1 MRNTFVKTLYEEAKR
16 NEEIVL
22 ITGDL
27 GFQLFDDFQK
37 NLPNQFINAGLT
49 EQSMMSMAAGIA
61 STGKRVFVYSI
72 ANFSTLRCLEQIRND
87 VCYMNNSVVVVSVG
101 GGFAYGTLGYS
112 HHATEDIAIMRSL
125 PNMQVVSPCDEFE
138 TQVLTKILAT
148 TSNPS
153 YLRLGKTG
161 EVNLNMNIPKII
173 TGKFNILREGYDG
186 YIFFTG
192 SVGIIAQQSAIELE
206 KIGLY
211 VSLISVPFIS
221 TLDKGFLV
229 DMIQDVPIVI
239 LEEHSSR
246 GGLGAAFM
254 EAFASLNLQVKLNHV
269 SASLENLTLTGDQEF
284 LREANGIS
292 VAEIIKNFTKN

>member
-1 MRNTFVKTLYEEAKR
+1 MRNTFVKTLYEEAKI
-16 NEEIVL
+16 NENIVL

-37 NLPNQFINAGLT
+37 NLPKQFINAGLT

-101 GGFAYGTLGYS
+101 AGFAYGTLGYS

-125 PNMQVVSPCDEFE
+125 PNMQVISPCDQLE
-138 TQVLTKILAT
+138 TEAVTKIL
-148 TSNPS
+148 TSTNNPS

-161 EVNLNMNIPKII
+161 EINLNVNVPKMSK
-173 TGKFNILREGYDG
+173 GKFNVLSQGQHG

-192 SVGIIAQQSAIELE
+192 SVGVIAQKAAKQLGEMGIN
-206 KIGLY
+206 

-221 TLDKGFLV
+221 ELDKNYLTH
-229 DMIQDVPIVI
+229 IIKNVPIVI
-239 LEEHSSR
+239 VEEHASR

-254 EAFASLNLQVKLNHV
+254 EAFVSLDEQIKLNHV

-292 VAEIIKNFTKN
+292 ISQIVEIFTKT

>member
-1 MRNTFVKTLYEEAKR
+1 MRNTFVKTLFEQAKIDE
-16 NEEIVL
+16 NIML

-27 GFQLFDDFQK
+27 GFQLFDEFQE
-37 NLPNQFINAGLT
+37 NLPKQFINAGLT

-101 GGFAYGTLGYS
+101 AGFAYGTLGYS

-125 PNMQVVSPCDEFE
+125 PNMQVISPCDQLE
-138 TQVLTKILAT
+138 TEAVTKILAKT
-148 TSNPS
+148 VYPS

-161 EVNLNMNIPKII
+161 EINLNKDIPGINY
-173 TGKFNILREGYDG
+173 GQFNVLTEGNDG

-192 SVGIIAQQSAIELE
+192 SVGIIAQKAAQQLNKKGVNIC
-206 KIGLY
+206 
-211 VSLISVPFIS
+211 LISVPFIS
-221 TLDKGFLV
+221 KLDMNYLKN
-229 DMIQDVPIVI
+229 IRTDVPIVV
-239 LEEHSSR
+239 LEEHASR
-246 GGLGAAFM
+246 GGLGSAFM
-254 EAFASLNLQVKLNHV
+254 EAFVFLKIQINLNHV
-269 SASLENLTLTGDQEF
+269 CASLEHLSLTGDQEF

-292 VAEIIKNFTKN
+292 ESNIITYFTKN

>member
-1 MRNTFVKTLYEEAKR
+1 LRNTFVKTLYEEAKR
-16 NEEIVL
+16 NENIVL

-37 NLPNQFINAGLT
+37 NLPKQFINAGLT

-125 PNMQVVSPCDEFE
+125 PNMQVISPCDGLE
-138 TQVLTKILAT
+138 TEVITKILAT

-161 EVNLNMNIPKII
+161 ELNLNMNTPRII
-173 TGKFNILREGYDG
+173 NGKFNVLREGNNG
-186 YIFFTG
+186 Y
-192 SVGIIAQQSAIELE
+192 
-206 KIGLY
+206 
-211 VSLISVPFIS
+211 
-221 TLDKGFLV
+221 FL
-229 DMIQDVPIVI
+229 
-239 LEEHSSR
+239 
-246 GGLGAAFM
+246 LGA
-254 EAFASLNLQVKLNHV
+254 
-269 SASLENLTLTGDQEF
+269 LELSPRNP
-284 LREANGIS
+284 S
-292 VAEIIKNFTKN
+292 CSWKKWV

>member
-1 MRNTFVKTLYEEAKR
+1 MRNTFVKTLYEEAKI
-16 NEEIVL
+16 NENIVL

-37 NLPNQFINAGLT
+37 NLPKQFINAGLT

-101 GGFAYGTLGYS
+101 AGFAYGTLGYS

-125 PNMQVVSPCDEFE
+125 PNMQVISPCDQLE
-138 TQVLTKILAT
+138 TEVVTKIL
-148 TSNPS
+148 TSTNNPS

-161 EVNLNMNIPKII
+161 EINLNVNIPKMSK
-173 TGKFNILREGYDG
+173 GKFNVLSQGQHG

-192 SVGIIAQQSAIELE
+192 SVGVIAQKAAKQLGEMGIN
-206 KIGLY
+206 

-221 TLDKGFLV
+221 ELDKNYLTH
-229 DMIQDVPIVI
+229 IIKNVPIVI
-239 LEEHSSR
+239 VEEHASR

-254 EAFASLNLQVKLNHV
+254 EAFVSLDEQIKLNHV

-292 VAEIIKNFTKN
+292 LTKIVEIFTKT

>member
-246 GGLGAAFM
+246 GRLGAAFM

>member
-1 MRNTFVKTLYEEAKR
+1 LRNTFVKTLYEEAKI
-16 NEEIVL
+16 NENIVL

-37 NLPNQFINAGLT
+37 NLPKQFINAGLT

-101 GGFAYGTLGYS
+101 AGFAYGNLGYS

-125 PNMQVVSPCDEFE
+125 PNMKVISPCDQLE
-138 TQVLTKILAT
+138 TEVVTKILT
-148 TSNPS
+148 RTNNPS

-161 EVNLNMNIPKII
+161 EIDINMNIPSISR
-173 TGKFNILREGYDG
+173 GKFNVLSQGKDG

-192 SVGIIAQQSAIELE
+192 SIGIIAKKAAMHLGEMGIN
-206 KIGLY
+206 

-221 TLDKGFLV
+221 ELDKNYLIQ
-229 DMIQDVPIVI
+229 MIENVPIVI
-239 LEEHSSR
+239 VEEHVSR
-246 GGLGAAFM
+246 GGLGAALM
-254 EAFASLNLQVKLNHV
+254 ESFVSLNMQMKLNHV

-292 VAEIIKNFTKN
+292 ITKILDTFKKT

>member
-1 MRNTFVKTLYEEAKR
+1 MRNTFVKTLYEEATIDA
-16 NEEIVL
+16 NIVL

-87 VCYMNNSVVVVSVG
+87 VCYMNNSVVVVAVG
-101 GGFAYGTLGYS
+101 AGFAYGTLGYS

-125 PNMQVVSPCDEFE
+125 PNMQVISPCDQIEAE
-138 TQVLTKILAT
+138 VVTKILTKTA
-148 TSNPS
+148 NPS

-161 EVNLNMNIPKII
+161 EININKSLPRINRGQFNVI
-173 TGKFNILREGYDG
+173 TEGNDG

-192 SVGIIAQQSAIELE
+192 NVGIIAQKATQQLD
-206 KIGLY
+206 KKGIG

-221 TLDKGFLV
+221 ELDLNYLNNMQK
-229 DMIQDVPIVI
+229 DVPVVI
-239 LEEHSSR
+239 LEEHTSR
-246 GGLGAAFM
+246 GGLGSAFM
-254 EAFASLNLQVKLNHV
+254 EALVALKIQIDLHHIC
-269 SASLENLTLTGDQEF
+269 ASLEDLTLTGNQEF

-292 VAEIIKNFTKN
+292 ESKIIRSFIKN

>member
-1 MRNTFVKTLYEEAKR
+1 MRNTFVKTLYEQAKIDE
-16 NEEIVL
+16 NIIL

-37 NLPNQFINAGLT
+37 NLPKQFINAGLT

-101 GGFAYGTLGYS
+101 AGFAYGTLGYS

-125 PNMQVVSPCDEFE
+125 PNMQIISPCDQLE
-138 TQVLTKILAT
+138 TEVVTKILAKT
-148 TSNPS
+148 LNPS

-161 EVNLNMNIPKII
+161 EINLNKNISGINP
-173 TGKFNILREGYDG
+173 GQFNILTEGNDG

-192 SVGIIAQQSAIELE
+192 SVGIVAQNAAQQLGKKGVNIC
-206 KIGLY
+206 
-211 VSLISVPFIS
+211 LISVPFIS
-221 TLDKGFLV
+221 ELDMNYLKN
-229 DMIQDVPIVI
+229 MKTDVPVVV
-239 LEEHSSR
+239 LEEHASR

-254 EAFASLNLQVKLNHV
+254 EAFASLKIQINLNHV
-269 SASLENLTLTGDQEF
+269 SANLENLTLTGDQEF
-284 LREANGIS
+284 LRIANGIS
-292 VAEIIKNFTKN
+292 ELNIIKYFTKN

>member
-1 MRNTFVKTLYEEAKR
+1 MRNTFVNTLYEEAKVDE
-16 NEEIVL
+16 NIIL

-37 NLPNQFINAGLT
+37 NLPKQFINAGLT

-101 GGFAYGTLGYS
+101 AGFAYGTLGYS

-125 PNMQVVSPCDEFE
+125 PNMQVISPCDQLE
-138 TQVLTKILAT
+138 TEVVTKILT
-148 TSNPS
+148 KSVNPS

-161 EVNLNMNIPKII
+161 EMNLNKSIPRIDR
-173 TGKFNILREGYDG
+173 GHFNVLTEGNDG

-192 SVGIIAQQSAIELE
+192 SVGIIAQKAAHQLGKKGID
-206 KIGLY
+206 

-221 TLDKGFLV
+221 DLDKNYLKN
-229 DMIQDVPIVI
+229 MKTHVPVVV
-239 LEEHSSR
+239 LEEHASR
-246 GGLGAAFM
+246 GGLGSAFM
-254 EAFASLNLQVKLNHV
+254 EVLVSLKIQIELNHV
-269 SASLENLTLTGDQEF
+269 YANLENLTLTGDQEF

-292 VAEIIKNFTKN
+292 ESKIIKCFTKN

>member
-1 MRNTFVKTLYEEAKR
+1 LRNTFVKTLYEEAKI
-16 NEEIVL
+16 NENIVL

-37 NLPNQFINAGLT
+37 NLPKQFINAGLT

-101 GGFAYGTLGYS
+101 AGFAYGTLGYS

-125 PNMQVVSPCDEFE
+125 PNMQVISPCDQLE
-138 TQVLTKILAT
+138 TEVVTKIL
-148 TSNPS
+148 TSTNNPS

-161 EVNLNMNIPKII
+161 EINLNVNIPKMSQ
-173 TGKFNILREGYDG
+173 GKFNVLSQGQHG

-192 SVGIIAQQSAIELE
+192 SVGVIAQKAAKQLGE
-206 KIGLY
+206 IGIN

-221 TLDKGFLV
+221 ELDKNYLTR
-229 DMIQDVPIVI
+229 IIKNVPIVI
-239 LEEHSSR
+239 VEEHASR

-254 EAFASLNLQVKLNHV
+254 EAFVSLDEQIKLNHV
-269 SASLENLTLTGDQEF
+269 SAGLENLTLTGDQEF

-292 VAEIIKNFTKN
+292 LTKIVEIFTKT

>member
-1 MRNTFVKTLYEEAKR
+1 LRNTFVKTLYEQARIDE
-16 NEEIVL
+16 NIIL

-37 NLPNQFINAGLT
+37 NLPKQFINAGLT

-101 GGFAYGTLGYS
+101 AGFAYGTLGYS

-125 PNMQVVSPCDEFE
+125 PNMQIISPCDQLE
-138 TQVLTKILAT
+138 TEVVTKILAKT
-148 TSNPS
+148 VNPS

-161 EVNLNMNIPKII
+161 EINLNKNIPGINP
-173 TGKFNILREGYDG
+173 GQFNILTEGNDG

-192 SVGIIAQQSAIELE
+192 SVGIIAQNAAQQLDKKGVNIC
-206 KIGLY
+206 
-211 VSLISVPFIS
+211 LISVPFIS
-221 TLDKGFLV
+221 ELDMNYLKN
-229 DMIQDVPIVI
+229 MKTDVPVVV
-239 LEEHSSR
+239 LEEHASR
-246 GGLGAAFM
+246 GGLGSTFM
-254 EAFASLNLQVKLNHV
+254 EAFVSLKIQINLNHV
-269 SASLENLTLTGDQEF
+269 CASLENLTLTGDQEF
-284 LREANGIS
+284 LRVANGIS
-292 VAEIIKNFTKN
+292 ESNIIKYFTKN

>member
-16 NEEIVL
+16 NENIIL

-37 NLPNQFINAGLT
+37 NLPKQFINAGLT

-101 GGFAYGTLGYS
+101 GGFAYGNLGYS
-112 HHATEDIAIMRSL
+112 HHASEDIAIMRSL
-125 PNMQVVSPCDEFE
+125 PNMQVISPCDGLE
-138 TQVLTKILAT
+138 TEVITKILAT

-161 EVNLNMNIPKII
+161 ELNLNMKTPRII
-173 TGKFNILREGYDG
+173 NGKFNVLREGNNG

-192 SVGIIAQQSAIELE
+192 SVGIIAQKSVIQLE
-206 KIGLY
+206 KMGLN

-221 TLDKGFLV
+221 KLDKDFLV
-229 DMIQDVPIVI
+229 EMNKDVPTVIV
-239 LEEHSSR
+239 EEHVSR

-254 EAFASLNLQVKLNHV
+254 EAFVSLNLQVKLNHV
-269 SASLENLTLTGDQEF
+269 SASLENLTLIGDQEF

-292 VAEIIKNFTKN
+292 VDKIIKFFIKT

>member
-1 MRNTFVKTLYEEAKR
+1 MRNTFVKTLYEEAKN
-16 NEEIVL
+16 NENIVL

-37 NLPNQFINAGLT
+37 NLPKQFINAGLT

-101 GGFAYGTLGYS
+101 AGFAYGNLGYS

-125 PNMQVVSPCDEFE
+125 PNMKVISPCDKLE
-138 TQVLTKILAT
+138 TEVVTKILT
-148 TSNPS
+148 RTNSPS

-161 EVNLNMNIPKII
+161 EIDINMNIPSISM
-173 TGKFNILREGYDG
+173 GKFNVLNQGKDG

-192 SVGIIAQQSAIELE
+192 SIGIIAKKAAMHLGKMGIN
-206 KIGLY
+206 

-221 TLDKGFLV
+221 ELDKNYLIQ
-229 DMIQDVPIVI
+229 MIKNVPIVI
-239 LEEHSSR
+239 VEEHVSR

-254 EAFASLNLQVKLNHV
+254 ESFVSLDMQMKLNHV
-269 SASLENLTLTGDQEF
+269 SASLENLTLTGDQDF

-292 VAEIIKNFTKN
+292 ITKILDTFKKT

>member
-1 MRNTFVKTLYEEAKR
+1 MRNTFVKTLYEEAKV
-16 NEEIVL
+16 NENIVL

-37 NLPNQFINAGLT
+37 NLPKQFINAGLT

-101 GGFAYGTLGYS
+101 AGFAYGTLGYS

-125 PNMQVVSPCDEFE
+125 PNMQVISPCDQLE
-138 TQVLTKILAT
+138 TEVVTKIL
-148 TSNPS
+148 TSTNNPS

-161 EVNLNMNIPKII
+161 EINLNVNIPKMSK
-173 TGKFNILREGYDG
+173 GKFNVLSQGQHG

-192 SVGIIAQQSAIELE
+192 SVGVIAQKAAKQLGEMGIN
-206 KIGLY
+206 

-221 TLDKGFLV
+221 ELDKNYLTH
-229 DMIQDVPIVI
+229 IIKNVPIVI
-239 LEEHSSR
+239 VEEHASR

-254 EAFASLNLQVKLNHV
+254 EAFVSLDEQIKLNHV

-292 VAEIIKNFTKN
+292 LTKIVEIFTKT

>member
-1 MRNTFVKTLYEEAKR
+1 LRNTFVKTLYEEAKV
-16 NEEIVL
+16 NENIVL

-37 NLPNQFINAGLT
+37 NLPKQFINAGLT

-101 GGFAYGTLGYS
+101 AGFAYGTLGYS

-125 PNMQVVSPCDEFE
+125 PNMQVISPCDQLE
-138 TQVLTKILAT
+138 TEVVTKIL
-148 TSNPS
+148 TSTNNPS

-161 EVNLNMNIPKII
+161 EINLNVNIPKMSK
-173 TGKFNILREGYDG
+173 GKFNVLSQGQHG

-192 SVGIIAQQSAIELE
+192 SVGVIAQKAAKQLGEMGIN
-206 KIGLY
+206 

-221 TLDKGFLV
+221 ELDKNYLTH
-229 DMIQDVPIVI
+229 IIKNVPIVI
-239 LEEHSSR
+239 VEEHASR

-254 EAFASLNLQVKLNHV
+254 EAFVSLDEQIKLNHV

-292 VAEIIKNFTKN
+292 LTKIVEIFTKT

>member
-16 NEEIVL
+16 NENIVL

-27 GFQLFDDFQK
+27 GFQLFDNFQK
-37 NLPNQFINAGLT
+37 NLPKQFINAGLT

-125 PNMQVVSPCDEFE
+125 PNMQVISPCDGIE
-138 TQVLTKILAT
+138 TEVITKILAT

-161 EVNLNMNIPKII
+161 ELNLNMNTPRII
-173 TGKFNILREGYDG
+173 NGKFNVLREGNHG

-192 SVGIIAQQSAIELE
+192 SVGIIAQKSVIQLE
-206 KIGLY
+206 KMGLN

-221 TLDKGFLV
+221 KLDKDFLV
-229 DMIQDVPIVI
+229 EMIRDVPIVI
-239 LEEHSSR
+239 VEEHVSR

-254 EAFASLNLQVKLNHV
+254 EAFISLNLQVKLNHV
-269 SASLENLTLTGDQEF
+269 SASLENLALTGDQEF

-292 VAEIIKNFTKN
+292 VAKIVKFFIKI